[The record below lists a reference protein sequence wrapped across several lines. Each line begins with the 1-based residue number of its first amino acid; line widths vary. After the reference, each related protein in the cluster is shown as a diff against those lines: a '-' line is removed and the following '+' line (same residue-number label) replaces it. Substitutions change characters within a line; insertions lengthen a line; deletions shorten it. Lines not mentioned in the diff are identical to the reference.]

1 MHILITGGSHV
12 VALNQG
18 LKSLAQSGEIPSSLE
33 FRVRPLGG
41 GLSFARNFFHPRDDH
56 LEITYQKFRAK
67 FTRIPPRGV
76 TYDAIALSTALY
88 SRPVWNKADWA
99 VYGIPGFAT
108 DRILTSNST
117 VRRAIYDDNKH
128 IIAFLR
134 HLRTF
139 GIKVCIV
146 EGPRPFRH
154 NIEVQRTGVD
164 LVKHIDTL
172 YRSLTLAILDREG
185 IPVLPVPD
193 TALDEDGFTLQKYR
207 HRNPKDKTHG
217 NADFG
222 RLMVRQVVDFMQQ
235 LDTDKCDPRR
245 TG

>member
-1 MHILITGGSHV
+1 MNILITGGSHV

-18 LKSLAQSGEIPSSLE
+18 FKSLAQSGEIPSSLE

-41 GLSFARNFFHPRDDH
+41 GLSFARDFFRARNDH
-56 LEITYQKFRAK
+56 VEITYRKFRAK
-67 FTRIPPRGV
+67 FTRIPPPGV
-76 TYDAIALSTALY
+76 TYGAVALSTALY

-99 VYGIPGFAT
+99 VYGVAGFT
-108 DRILTSNST
+108 EDRILTSNSML
-117 VRRAIYDDNKH
+117 RRAIYDDNKH
-128 IIAFLR
+128 IIAFLG

-139 GIKVCIV
+139 GIRVCIV

-154 NIEVQRTGVD
+154 NIEVQRTGID

-172 YRSLTLAILDREG
+172 YRSLTLAILDREA
-185 IPVLPVPD
+185 IPVIPVPD
-193 TALDEDGFTLQKYR
+193 TAVDEDGFMLQMYR

-222 RLMVRQVVDFMQQ
+222 QLMMRQIIHFMQQ
-235 LDTDKCDPRR
+235 LDTAPL
-245 TG
+245 GSQ